1 MLAFGEMAM
10 PKPLSGCGK
19 IMALSCIVLVVL
31 KRSKA

>member
-19 IMALSCIVLVVL
+19 IMALSLYRISGA
-31 KRSKA
+31 KRS